1 MSIETKV
8 IAAVVLTAVS
18 TLTTTVAT
26 AAVAFDGRFYEFV
39 PASGV
44 TWAQAN
50 AAANGRLPINGLT
63 AHLATIAT
71 PAEDAFLS
79 AQRVGNV
86 PTSGNQQVWVGGFQP
101 NCNPQPGCGWTW
113 VNGESFAAGTTNYT
127 NWQTNPQ
134 QPDNLPQP
142 SANHVTIGTNRQD
155 GWADY
160 DKTNDIWGYVVEWG
174 DNKTVP
180 LTSCLSSAPGQGCN
194 LSFGSAP
201 GLQMKLPSTA
211 QQTGGDSVNVRVWQV
226 EDAPGRCSV
235 AHETREFD
243 LLDDADHPGVDF
255 VMPAWLCADSG
266 SFVIVK
272 TTTPVDI
279 PNGVVSFIN
288 NPANQGL
295 NLPYICQSP
304 IPANGNVLLQDIVVH
319 QLDDDA
325 KTFEGRHTTNID
337 PAWNGATF
345 GEFTT
350 GCINPSRSTGPKG
363 TWFAVGVRLYPRDG
377 VSAQQFL
384 IDLFKLKAEVL
395 LDVVAEAGAK
405 GAVKSGDATKLTSS
419 LNQILAEFANF
430 KWQEASSHLKNA
442 QKFAKPGIFK
452 NVRYPQDGS
461 PGAGTFINYEGEI
474 ETRLNNLVF
483 MLDVKLIPFQ

>member
-71 PAEDAFLS
+71 ADEDAFLS

-180 LTSCLSSAPGQGCN
+180 LASCLSELLPANSPGCN
-194 LSFGSAP
+194 LTFGSAP
-201 GLQMKLPSTA
+201 GLQMKLPSTHA
-211 QQTGGDSVNVRVWQV
+211 DPSGDTVNVQVYRVQ
-226 EDAPGRCSV
+226 DHLADCKAGQPRQ
-235 AHETREFD
+235 FD
-243 LLDDADHPGVDF
+243 LITDDDHPGPEVI
-255 VMPAWLCADSG
+255 MPGNICAGAADG
-266 SFVIVK
+266 FFVIVK
-272 TTTPVDI
+272 STTPVDI
-279 PNGVVSFIN
+279 PNGVVSIIS
-288 NPANQGL
+288 NPQNQGL
-295 NLPYICQSP
+295 QLPYICQNP
-304 IPANGNVLLQDIVVH
+304 ITNGDPLLQDIAVH
-319 QLDDDA
+319 QLDDST
-325 KTFEGRHTTNID
+325 KTFEFRHQTSD
-337 PAWNGATF
+337 PAVSEVSF

-363 TWFAVGVRLYPRDG
+363 TWHAVGVRLFAPVG
-377 VSAQQFL
+377 VSTQQFL
-384 IDLFKLKAEVL
+384 IDLFKYKVEVL

-405 GAVKSGDATKLTSS
+405 GALKSGDAQKLTSS

-442 QKFAKPGIFK
+442 RKFAKQGIFK
-452 NVRYPQDGS
+452 PFKDEDGK
-461 PGAGTFINYEGEI
+461 FINYHGETD
-474 ETRLNNLVF
+474 TRISNLTF